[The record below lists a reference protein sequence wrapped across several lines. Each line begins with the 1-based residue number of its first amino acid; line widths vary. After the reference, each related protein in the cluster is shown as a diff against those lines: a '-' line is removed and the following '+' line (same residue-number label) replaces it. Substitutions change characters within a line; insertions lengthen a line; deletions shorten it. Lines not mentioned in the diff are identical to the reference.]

1 MGEEKKNIIVIV
13 STYVLTSIFRWR
25 GGGGMALNGGKY

>member
-13 STYVLTSIFRWR
+13 STYLFTSIFRWE
-25 GGGGMALNGGKY
+25 GGMALNSGKY